1 MPPAC
6 PTENSMKHLALI
18 LGAAL
23 LAATAL
29 AHAQATPAGLWKT
42 IDDGTKKEKSLVR
55 ISDDGGVYSGKIE
68 KLLDPTSKPDAVC
81 DKCSDERKDKPIL
94 GMTILTGVRKSDSA
108 ADLWD
113 GGHILDPN
121 DGKVY
126 KVRLSPV
133 DGGKKLEV
141 RGYIGMPLLGRTQT
155 WIRVE

>member
-1 MPPAC
+1 
-6 PTENSMKHLALI
+6 MKHSALI

-23 LAATAL
+23 FAASAL

-42 IDDGTKKEKSLVR
+42 IDDATKKEKSLVR

-94 GMTILTGVRKSDSA
+94 GMTILTGVKKSDNA

-126 KVRLSPV
+126 KVRLSPT
-133 DGGKKLEV
+133 DGGKKLDV